1 MYQGTKTRKP
11 RRIKREGQTSYYR
24 QRKPSVL
31 ARIAFGTWTIMAN
44 VLEAVAVLAALI
56 TVSLA
61 CFIIPLVI
69 WF

>member
-11 RRIKREGQTSYYR
+11 RRIKREGQTTYYR

-31 ARIAFGTWTIMAN
+31 ARLAFGTWTIMAN
-44 VLEAVAVLAALI
+44 VLEAVAVLVGLI
-56 TVSLA
+56 AVMLTCLIV
-61 CFIIPLVI
+61 PLVL